1 MIKKI
6 KQYFCKHKWQCMYIY
21 GTTALWRCKKC
32 DKTKH
37 GFAPVGLTQDDINRE
52 IIEERRKAI
61 ASQEK

>member
-1 MIKKI
+1 MFKKI

-37 GFAPVGLTQDDINRE
+37 GFAPIGFTQDDINKE
-52 IIEERRKAI
+52 LIKNRRNELKRN
-61 ASQEK
+61 